1 MAANSFKLMTRSG
14 VIKRT
19 DTGMFISLDDIH
31 VREGFNKREDDE
43 RTRQADDD
51 LFDYLMNGGS
61 VPPLEVIARDEGG
74 VWVVE
79 GHRRRRCYA
88 RCAEAGKPVDRI
100 HIMPFNGSDVQR
112 LARIM
117 TSNNQLPLSDIE
129 QAAVI
134 QELHNA
140 FNQSTSEIA
149 KLVNKSVA
157 TVEKLLTLSTANYDV
172 QQEVKSGAVS
182 VDVAVDRVK
191 EFGEKAGEVLQ
202 HDKAVAA
209 AQGKAKV
216 TRSSIAPELNVKSA
230 RRFVELMSMASIS
243 DDGVF
248 TLEGAALAEALAI
261 VDEHKA
267 IAEARETYRLSQ
279 PIPSTEIRG
288 KTLYVMYDGQEI
300 GRASLYRGKTVWL
313 DLGDKTIVASQS
325 KAVAHFVRQYK
336 LQQQENSHDSN

>member
-1 MAANSFKLMTRSG
+1 
-14 VIKRT
+14 T
-19 DTGMFISLDDIH
+19 DTGMFISLDQIH

-51 LFDYLMNGGS
+51 LFNFLMNGGS

-100 HIMPFNGSDVQR
+100 HIMPFNGNDVQR

-117 TSNNQLPLSDIE
+117 TSNNQLPLSDME

-140 FNQSTSEIA
+140 FNQTTSEIA
-149 KLVNKSVA
+149 KLVNKSVP
-157 TVEKLLTLSTANYDV
+157 TVEKLLLLSTANHDV
-172 QQEVKSGAVS
+172 QKEVKSGAVS

-202 HDKAVAA
+202 KDKASAA
-209 AQGKAKV
+209 AKGKKKV
-216 TRSSIAPELNVKSA
+216 TRSVIAPEISVKKA
-230 RRFVELMSMASIS
+230 RRLVELISLAGIS
-243 DDGVF
+243 DTGVIY
-248 TLEGAALAEALAI
+248 LEGLDHAEVVEI
-261 VDEHKA
+261 IDEHKA
-267 IAEARETYRLSQ
+267 IAVQRHGEAS
-279 PIPSTEIRG
+279 
-288 KTLYVMYDGQEI
+288 
-300 GRASLYRGKTVWL
+300 
-313 DLGDKTIVASQS
+313 
-325 KAVAHFVRQYK
+325 
-336 LQQQENSHDSN
+336 

>member
-1 MAANSFKLMTRSG
+1 MANSFKQMTKAG

-19 DTGMFISLDDIH
+19 DTGMFIALSDIH

-51 LFDYLMNGGS
+51 LFNYLMNGGS

-117 TSNNQLPLSDIE
+117 TSNNQLPLSDME

-140 FNQSTSEIA
+140 FNQTTSEIA
-149 KLVNKSVA
+149 KLVNKSVP
-157 TVEKLLTLSTANYDV
+157 TVEKLLLLSTANHDV
-172 QQEVKSGAVS
+172 QKEVKSGTVS
-182 VDVAVDRVK
+182 IDVAVDRVK

-202 HDKAVAA
+202 KDKASAA
-209 AQGKAKV
+209 ARGKKKV
-216 TRSSIAPELNVKSA
+216 TRSV
-230 RRFVELMSMASIS
+230 
-243 DDGVF
+243 
-248 TLEGAALAEALAI
+248 I
-261 VDEHKA
+261 VNRHA
-267 IAEARETYRLSQ
+267 FNRHLRVI
-279 PIPSTEIRG
+279 
-288 KTLYVMYDGQEI
+288 
-300 GRASLYRGKTVWL
+300 
-313 DLGDKTIVASQS
+313 
-325 KAVAHFVRQYK
+325 
-336 LQQQENSHDSN
+336 

>member
-1 MAANSFKLMTRSG
+1 MANSFKQMTKAG

-19 DTGMFISLDDIH
+19 DTGMFIALSDIH

-51 LFDYLMNGGS
+51 LFNYLMNGGS

-100 HIMPFNGSDVQR
+100 HIMPFNGNDVQR

-117 TSNNQLPLSDIE
+117 TSNNQLPLSDME

-140 FNQSTSEIA
+140 FNQTTSEIA
-149 KLVNKSVA
+149 KLVNKSVP
-157 TVEKLLTLSTANYDV
+157 TVEKLLLLSTANHDV
-172 QQEVKSGAVS
+172 QKEVKSGSVS

-202 HDKAVAA
+202 KDKASAA
-209 AQGKAKV
+209 AKGKKKV
-216 TRSSIAPELNVKSA
+216 TRNVIAPEISVKKA
-230 RRFVELMSMASIS
+230 RRLVELISLAGIS
-243 DDGVF
+243 DTGVIS
-248 TLEGAALAEALAI
+248 LEGMAHAEASQI
-261 VDEHKA
+261 IDEHTA
-267 IAEARETYRLSQ
+267 IAAQLRKGARS
-279 PIPSTEIRG
+279 
-288 KTLYVMYDGQEI
+288 
-300 GRASLYRGKTVWL
+300 
-313 DLGDKTIVASQS
+313 
-325 KAVAHFVRQYK
+325 
-336 LQQQENSHDSN
+336 

>member
-19 DTGMFISLDDIH
+19 DTGMFINLDDIH

-51 LFDYLMNGGS
+51 LFNYLMNGGS

-100 HIMPFNGSDVQR
+100 HIMPFNGNDVQR

-117 TSNNQLPLSDIE
+117 TSNNQLPLSAIE

-149 KLVNKSVA
+149 KLVNKSVP
-157 TVEKLLTLSTANYDV
+157 TVEKLLALSMANHDV
-172 QQEVKSGAVS
+172 QQVV
-182 VDVAVDRVK
+182 
-191 EFGEKAGEVLQ
+191 KAGEVSVEVAVERVKEHGERAGEVLEQ
-202 HDKAVAA
+202 DKAKAA
-209 AQGKAKV
+209 AAGKKKV
-216 TRSSIAPELNVKSA
+216 TKSFIAPEISVKKA
-230 RRFVELMSMASIS
+230 RRAIELLALAQIS
-243 DDGVF
+243 DEGII
-248 TLEGAALAEALAI
+248 TLEGIALAEVLDI
-261 VDEHKA
+261 IDEQKRITA
-267 IAEARETYRLSQ
+267 DR
-279 PIPSTEIRG
+279 
-288 KTLYVMYDGQEI
+288 
-300 GRASLYRGKTVWL
+300 
-313 DLGDKTIVASQS
+313 S
-325 KAVAHFVRQYK
+325 KAAA
-336 LQQQENSHDSN
+336 

>member
-1 MAANSFKLMTRSG
+1 MANSFKMMTRDG
-14 VIKRT
+14 TIKRT

-51 LFDYLMNGGS
+51 LFNYLMNGGS

-88 RCAEAGKPVDRI
+88 RCRDAGKPVDRI
-100 HIMPFNGSDVQR
+100 HIMPFNGNDVQR

-140 FNQSTSEIA
+140 FNQTTSEIA

-209 AQGKAKV
+209 AQGKTKV
-216 TRSSIAPELNVKSA
+216 TRSSITPELNVKSA

-248 TLEGAALAEALAI
+248 TLQGSALAEALAI

-279 PIPSTEIRG
+279 PIPTTEIRG
-288 KTLYVMYDGQEI
+288 KSLYVMLDGQDI

-313 DLGDKTIVASQS
+313 DMGDKTIVASQS
-325 KAVAHFVRQYK
+325 KAVAFFVKQYK
-336 LQQQENSHDSN
+336 QQQENRHDSN

>member
-1 MAANSFKLMTRSG
+1 MANSFKQMTRDGS
-14 VIKRT
+14 IKRT
-19 DTGMFISLDDIH
+19 DTGMFIALSDIH

-51 LFDYLMNGGS
+51 LFNYLMNGGS

-100 HIMPFNGSDVQR
+100 HIMPFNGNDVQR

-117 TSNNQLPLSDIE
+117 TSNNQLPLSDME

-140 FNQSTSEIA
+140 FNQTTSEIA
-149 KLVNKSVA
+149 KLVNKSVP
-157 TVEKLLTLSTANYDV
+157 TVEKLLLLSTANHDV
-172 QQEVKSGAVS
+172 QKEVKSGTVS

-202 HDKAVAA
+202 KDKATAA
-209 AQGKAKV
+209 AKGKKKV
-216 TRSSIAPELNVKSA
+216 TRSVITPEISVKKA
-230 RRFVELMSMASIS
+230 RRLVELISLAGIS
-243 DDGVF
+243 DSGVIS
-248 TLEGAALAEALAI
+248 LEGLVHAEVVEIL
-261 VDEHKA
+261 DEHK
-267 IAEARETYRLSQ
+267 
-279 PIPSTEIRG
+279 
-288 KTLYVMYDGQEI
+288 
-300 GRASLYRGKTVWL
+300 
-313 DLGDKTIVASQS
+313 TI
-325 KAVAHFVRQYK
+325 KK
-336 LQQQENSHDSN
+336 ELLNENHD

>member
-1 MAANSFKLMTRSG
+1 MANSFKQMTKAG

-19 DTGMFISLDDIH
+19 DTGMFIALSDIH

-51 LFDYLMNGGS
+51 LFNYLMNGGS

-100 HIMPFNGSDVQR
+100 HIMPFNGNDVQR

-117 TSNNQLPLSDIE
+117 TSNNQLPLSDME

-140 FNQSTSEIA
+140 FNQTTSEIA
-149 KLVNKSVA
+149 KLVNKSVP
-157 TVEKLLTLSTANYDV
+157 TVEKLLLLSTANHDV
-172 QQEVKSGAVS
+172 QKEVKSGTVS

-202 HDKAVAA
+202 KDKASAA
-209 AQGKAKV
+209 AKGKKKV
-216 TRSSIAPELNVKSA
+216 TRSVISPEISVKKA
-230 RRFVELMSMASIS
+230 RRLVELISLAGIS
-243 DDGVF
+243 DTGVIS
-248 TLEGAALAEALAI
+248 LEGLAHAEASQI
-261 VDEHKA
+261 IDEHKA
-267 IAEARETYRLSQ
+267 IAAQLRK
-279 PIPSTEIRG
+279 G
-288 KTLYVMYDGQEI
+288 V
-300 GRASLYRGKTVWL
+300 
-313 DLGDKTIVASQS
+313 QS
-325 KAVAHFVRQYK
+325 
-336 LQQQENSHDSN
+336 

>member
-1 MAANSFKLMTRSG
+1 MANSFKQMTKAG

-19 DTGMFISLDDIH
+19 DTGMFIALSDIH

-51 LFDYLMNGGS
+51 LFNYLMNGGS

-117 TSNNQLPLSDIE
+117 TSNNQLPLSDME

-140 FNQSTSEIA
+140 FNQTTSEIA
-149 KLVNKSVA
+149 KLVNKSVP
-157 TVEKLLTLSTANYDV
+157 TVEKLLLLSTANHDV
-172 QQEVKSGAVS
+172 QKEVKSGTVS
-182 VDVAVDRVK
+182 VDVAVDRIK
-191 EFGEKAGEVLQ
+191 SSEKRPVRFFRRIKLLLPQ
-202 HDKAVAA
+202 
-209 AQGKAKV
+209 
-216 TRSSIAPELNVKSA
+216 RA
-230 RRFVELMSMASIS
+230 RRKSP
-243 DDGVF
+243 
-248 TLEGAALAEALAI
+248 AAL
-261 VDEHKA
+261 
-267 IAEARETYRLSQ
+267 
-279 PIPSTEIRG
+279 
-288 KTLYVMYDGQEI
+288 
-300 GRASLYRGKTVWL
+300 
-313 DLGDKTIVASQS
+313 
-325 KAVAHFVRQYK
+325 
-336 LQQQENSHDSN
+336 